1 MPQGKRLLSKS
12 RENLHKTKIQLSQ
25 KQLFFFF
32 FKEGFPGD
40 SVLRIHLPMQ
50 ETQTQVQS
58 LIREDPT
65 RHRAT
70 KPVGT
75 ILEPEL

>member
-1 MPQGKRLLSKS
+1 MPQGKRLLSET
-12 RENLHKTKIQLSQ
+12 RENLHKTDPAQSKTT
-25 KQLFFFF
+25 FFFF

-75 ILEPEL
+75 IIEPEL